1 MENIKYIRNIIRTEI
16 ETILLEADM
25 DKKAIEAEIKAEKMK
40 IEAAKEKIKQLEERL
55 RGA

>member
-1 MENIKYIRNIIRTEI
+1 MKNTKSIRNIIRTEI
-16 ETILLEADM
+16 KNVIREADM
-25 DKKAIEAEIKAEKMK
+25 DKKAIEAEIEAEKMK